1 MLKHYNLHEK
11 QYYLYGSS
19 WGTVIV
25 QEFMINKLLYESSK
39 TVAGLILDGCLSDA
53 NIYIKTQW
61 RDRISTLPTVMQRIL
76 TNLEQSQQFDSTLYQ
91 EIESQLGKM
100 FSCRVV
106 PRPDCFSASLEGMDH
121 KLYSLMQ
128 GHMRTHTLS
137 YTHIFYS
144 YTRAHT

>member
-1 MLKHYNLHEK
+1 M
-11 QYYLYGSS
+11 
-19 WGTVIV
+19 
-25 QEFMINKLLYESSK
+25 
-39 TVAGLILDGCLSDA
+39 DA
-53 NIYIKTQW
+53 YQTLIYIYKTQW

-128 GHMRTHTLS
+128 GHTRTHTLS
-137 YTHIFYS
+137 HTHIFYS